1 MADDPTTT
9 PESDATDPSA
19 AAPASAPQ
27 AAPPP
32 VAGAAASAGSN
43 AIGQDELDQLKA
55 QFEALKRG
63 EAGLAGDAPASVSA
77 PASSTEAAAA
87 PAEPP
92 PGDDALMAEMAAAL
106 AQDATAA
113 EPPVPA
119 SAYQPEEF
127 GEASSS
133 PAVSTIELLDDV
145 ELEVRVELGRTEM
158 YIEDV
163 LKLGNGS
170 VIELDK
176 LAGDPVD
183 IYVNKRLVARGEV
196 LVLNDN
202 FCVRINSIHSPIP
215 ELETA

>member
-1 MADDPTTT
+1 MADDPSTT
-9 PESDATDPSA
+9 PRSDATDPSA
-19 AAPASAPQ
+19 AAPADTPQ
-27 AAPPP
+27 AAEATPSSP
-32 VAGAAASAGSN
+32 VGAAVPRGSN

-55 QFEALKRG
+55 QFEALKREEESIG
-63 EAGLAGDAPASVSA
+63 ATGPGQTAAGAPTAS
-77 PASSTEAAAA
+77 
-87 PAEPP
+87 AESP
-92 PGDDALMAEMAAAL
+92 PGEDALMAEKAAAM
-106 AQDATAA
+106 AEDAAA
-113 EPPVPA
+113 ESSPPTVT
-119 SAYQPEEF
+119 YQPEEF
-127 GEASSS
+127 GDTGAS

-202 FCVRINSIHSPIP
+202 FCVRVNSIHSPIP